1 MNISYYI
8 YNNEAISTAVLM
20 SVITKLKRINIAL
33 APLVL
38 PFLLDNR
45 IVNHLLKD
53 EANYENIEQFIQS
66 KRLYFTSFNNR
77 FLSLLP
83 VTVNALM
90 ILQKSNVINITDT
103 ISIKKEFEFDVNELG
118 LRFTKIE
125 NAIPKF
131 VALIK
136 DYSLSDL
143 YIKFK
148 IQL

>member
-20 SVITKLKRINIAL
+20 SVITKLKRINVAL

-103 ISIKKEFEFDVNELG
+103 ISIKREFEFDVNELG

>member
-20 SVITKLKRINIAL
+20 SVITKLKQINIAL

-90 ILQKSNVINITDT
+90 ILQKSNVINITGT
-103 ISIKKEFEFDVNELG
+103 ISIKREFEFDVNELG

>member
-103 ISIKKEFEFDVNELG
+103 ISIKREFEFDVNELG

>member
-90 ILQKSNVINITDT
+90 ILQKSNVINITDI

-118 LRFTKIE
+118 LRLS
-125 NAIPKF
+125 
-131 VALIK
+131 LIH
-136 DYSLSDL
+136 
-143 YIKFK
+143 I
-148 IQL
+148 

>member
-1 MNISYYI
+1 MKILYYI
-8 YNNEAISTAVLM
+8 YNNEAIATTVLM
-20 SVITKLKRINIAL
+20 SVITKLKRMDIAL
-33 APLVL
+33 VPLVL

-83 VTVNALM
+83 VTVNSLM
-90 ILQKSNVINITDT
+90 ILQKSNVINITDSIT
-103 ISIKKEFEFDVNELG
+103 INKEFEFDVNELG

-125 NAIPKF
+125 HVIPKF

-136 DYSLSDL
+136 NYSLSDL
-143 YIKFK
+143 YFIFR

>member
-90 ILQKSNVINITDT
+90 ILQKSNVINIEDI

>member
-20 SVITKLKRINIAL
+20 SVITKLKRINVAL

-53 EANYENIEQFIQS
+53 EANYVNIEQFIQS

-83 VTVNALM
+83 VTVNAPM

>member
-20 SVITKLKRINIAL
+20 SVITKLKRINVAL

-103 ISIKKEFEFDVNELG
+103 ISIKREFEFDVNELG

-136 DYSLSDL
+136 DYPLSDL

>member
-8 YNNEAISTAVLM
+8 YNNEAIATAVLM

-90 ILQKSNVINITDT
+90 ILQKSNVINITDI

>member
-8 YNNEAISTAVLM
+8 YNNEAIATAVLM

>member
-20 SVITKLKRINIAL
+20 SVITKLKRINVAL

-53 EANYENIEQFIQS
+53 EANYVNIEQFIQS

>member
-20 SVITKLKRINIAL
+20 SVITKLKRINVAL

>member
-1 MNISYYI
+1 MNLSYYI

-20 SVITKLKRINIAL
+20 SVITKLKQINIAL

-53 EANYENIEQFIQS
+53 EANYVNIEQFIQS

>member
-53 EANYENIEQFIQS
+53 EANYVNIEQFIQS

>member
-1 MNISYYI
+1 
-8 YNNEAISTAVLM
+8 M
-20 SVITKLKRINIAL
+20 SVITKLKRINVAL

-53 EANYENIEQFIQS
+53 EANYVNIEQFIQS

-103 ISIKKEFEFDVNELG
+103 ISIKREFEFDVNELG

>member
-20 SVITKLKRINIAL
+20 SVITKLKRINVAL

-103 ISIKKEFEFDVNELG
+103 ISIKREFEFDVNELG

-136 DYSLSDL
+136 DYSISDL

>member
-1 MNISYYI
+1 M
-8 YNNEAISTAVLM
+8 
-20 SVITKLKRINIAL
+20 NIAL

-90 ILQKSNVINITDT
+90 ILQKSNVINITDI

-118 LRFTKIE
+118 LRFTE

-131 VALIK
+131 IALIK
-136 DYSLSDL
+136 NYSLSDL
-143 YIKFK
+143 YIIFK
-148 IQL
+148 I

>member
-20 SVITKLKRINIAL
+20 SVITKLKQINIAL

-66 KRLYFTSFNNR
+66 KRLYFISFNNR

-103 ISIKKEFEFDVNELG
+103 ISIKKEFELDVNELG

>member
-20 SVITKLKRINIAL
+20 SVITKLKRINVAL

-66 KRLYFTSFNNR
+66 KRLYFTLFNNR

-90 ILQKSNVINITDT
+90 ILQKSNVINITDI

>member
-8 YNNEAISTAVLM
+8 YNNEVISTAVLM
-20 SVITKLKRINIAL
+20 SVITKLKQINIAL

-103 ISIKKEFEFDVNELG
+103 ISIKREFEFDVNELG

>member
-1 MNISYYI
+1 M
-8 YNNEAISTAVLM
+8 
-20 SVITKLKRINIAL
+20 NIAL

-103 ISIKKEFEFDVNELG
+103 ISIKREFEFDVNELG

-136 DYSLSDL
+136 DYPLSDL

>member
-8 YNNEAISTAVLM
+8 YNNEAISTAVLI
-20 SVITKLKRINIAL
+20 SVITKLKRINVAL

-103 ISIKKEFEFDVNELG
+103 ISIKREFEFDVNELG

>member
-103 ISIKKEFEFDVNELG
+103 ISIKREFEFDVNELG

-136 DYSLSDL
+136 GYSLSDL

>member
-20 SVITKLKRINIAL
+20 SVITKLKQINIAL

>member
-8 YNNEAISTAVLM
+8 YNNEAIATAVLM

-90 ILQKSNVINITDT
+90 ILQKSNVINITDI

-131 VALIK
+131 FALIK

>member
-20 SVITKLKRINIAL
+20 SVITKLKQINIAL

-103 ISIKKEFEFDVNELG
+103 ISIKKEFELDVNELG

>member
-1 MNISYYI
+1 MKILYYI
-8 YNNEAISTAVLM
+8 YNNEAIATTVLM
-20 SVITKLKRINIAL
+20 SVITKLKRMDIAS

-83 VTVNALM
+83 VTVNSLM
-90 ILQKSNVINITDT
+90 ILQKSNVINITDSIT
-103 ISIKKEFEFDVNELG
+103 INKEFEFDVNELG

-125 NAIPKF
+125 HVIPIF

-136 DYSLSDL
+136 NYSLSDL
-143 YIKFK
+143 YFIFR

>member
-8 YNNEAISTAVLM
+8 YNNEAIATAVLM

-90 ILQKSNVINITDT
+90 ILQKSNVINITDI

-143 YIKFK
+143 YIKYK

>member
-20 SVITKLKRINIAL
+20 SVITKLKQINIAL

-103 ISIKKEFEFDVNELG
+103 ISIKREFEFDVNELG

>member
-20 SVITKLKRINIAL
+20 SVITKLKQINIAL

-103 ISIKKEFEFDVNELG
+103 ISIKREFEFDVNELG

-136 DYSLSDL
+136 DYSLFDL

>member
-53 EANYENIEQFIQS
+53 EINYENIEQFIQS

-103 ISIKKEFEFDVNELG
+103 ISIKREFEFDVNELG
-118 LRFTKIE
+118 LRFTRIE

>member
-1 MNISYYI
+1 MKILYYI
-8 YNNEAISTAVLM
+8 YNNEAIATTVLM
-20 SVITKLKRINIAL
+20 SVITKLKRMDIAS

-83 VTVNALM
+83 VTVNSLM
-90 ILQKSNVINITDT
+90 ILQKSNVINITDSIT
-103 ISIKKEFEFDVNELG
+103 INKEVKFDVNELG

-125 NAIPKF
+125 RVIPKF

-136 DYSLSDL
+136 NYSLSDL
-143 YIKFK
+143 YFIFR

>member
-90 ILQKSNVINITDT
+90 ILQKSNVINITDI

>member
-8 YNNEAISTAVLM
+8 YNNEAISTAVLI
-20 SVITKLKRINIAL
+20 SVITKLKRINVAL

-103 ISIKKEFEFDVNELG
+103 ISIKREFEFDVNELG

-136 DYSLSDL
+136 GYSLSDL

>member
-90 ILQKSNVINITDT
+90 ILQKSNVINITDI

-118 LRFTKIE
+118 LRFTRIE